1 MNKHPAARRHSAR
14 IASRVPAPAPGPAA
28 AAAAAAA
35 AKRSQLPPAASSR
48 SKSLLHRL
56 LDRQIDARA
65 IRSFEKRSVQQRF
78 SNFNERVKCDL
89 FAPPS
94 GSEQTPH
101 GVEHLRERRTCVL
114 ELVVAGGLIFGLADS
129 GICCGFD
136 MDSGRRVVTLNASS
150 QEVIRSLFHNKS
162 NSTLIIVSVWA
173 ADEYSSLRC
182 RACSLEDLASGSAGR
197 SDKLFESES
206 LKHPGFVEF
215 DDVNQK
221 VLTFCSLRARYK
233 VWSMLDPKRVMF
245 DLADRDI
252 EEIKISPG
260 IMLLVLKR
268 GGGDLGAHQPLRIL
282 SIETGEVL
290 RDFKQLVKRGVKIVV
305 IEQFN
310 QKLLLQQEGEP
321 LLIIDLL
328 SNETVTVP
336 RERFQTPFAFIFLY
350 EHQCFLSFRDSEVLL
365 WNFRGEKVTTFAD
378 HKLWF
383 PAAVHDH
390 TSIIFI
396 TQTQDVIISLCNNG
410 LLPNGIHDVK
420 IHVSHISTGECLA
433 KVNWHDRNNQ
443 CVTAIS
449 YNEVRGELVVGDEI
463 GCIWIW
469 SA

>member
-1 MNKHPAARRHSAR
+1 
-14 IASRVPAPAPGPAA
+14 
-28 AAAAAAA
+28 
-35 AKRSQLPPAASSR
+35 
-48 SKSLLHRL
+48 RL

-136 MDSGRRVVTLNASS
+136 MDSGRRV
-150 QEVIRSLFHNKS
+150 IRSLFHNKS
-162 NSTLIIVSVWA
+162 NSTLIIVSPQ
-173 ADEYSSLRC
+173 
-182 RACSLEDLASGSAGR
+182 GR

-260 IMLLVLKR
+260 IMLLVSRSSSSSSSTKSCCCSRRTRASARRPTR
-268 GGGDLGAHQPLRIL
+268 GTRPRHVPRHAP
-282 SIETGEVL
+282 
-290 RDFKQLVKRGVKIVV
+290 
-305 IEQFN
+305 
-310 QKLLLQQEGEP
+310 QEGEP

-336 RERFQTPFAFIFLY
+336 QERFQTPFAFIFLY

-396 TQTQDVIISLCNNG
+396 TQTQDVIISLC
-410 LLPNGIHDVK
+410 
-420 IHVSHISTGECLA
+420 
-433 KVNWHDRNNQ
+433 
-443 CVTAIS
+443 
-449 YNEVRGELVVGDEI
+449 
-463 GCIWIW
+463 
-469 SA
+469 